1 MAEKTVDAGALVLVV
16 DDNVMSRRLLE
27 HSLKRNGHTVISVE
41 SGREGLNAVA
51 REAFDL
57 IFLDL
62 MLEDMDGRQVLA
74 ALKAEERFRD
84 IPVVI
89 VTGLEEADVTAECVA
104 AGASSVLHK
113 PVGLATVT
121 ELLNNLLSVDGTKR

>member
-27 HSLKRNGHTVISVE
+27 HSLKRNGHTVVSVE

-89 VTGLEEADVTAECVA
+89 VTGLEEADVTRNVLRRGQVA
-104 AGASSVLHK
+104 SCTSQ
-113 PVGLATVT
+113 
-121 ELLNNLLSVDGTKR
+121 